1 MNKRTLILLSALL
14 LVGMTPVA
22 FGANKADNAEKAD
35 KGGLDTTT
43 VYYPN
48 ATMKSIVSKYQSNN
62 ITGCLQETFSYV
74 KIHPNDSAG
83 YYYMALAYT
92 RIGKTDKAQ
101 EAYEKAIEL
110 NSSQTIVEYSNRGKA
125 CLSGDKEKCNPEA
138 AVSSDDE
145 ELTDLDKFI
154 RAPYGNGLSPEI
166 NKEIQEKELKRLQQ
180 EINNGNPDVQN
191 DTRQFNKRGSI
202 KFFGEKLASADLSNT
217 PSNKEVLDAIDTLK
231 RAGLQLN
238 VETPN
243 ENDVQKVMSDPEVM
257 SKNAEYA
264 QLNMLLGNNNNNNNS
279 MMNVIPYLF
288 SQDGTVNKDI
298 NPRVIE
304 TMMTSSML
312 DAYNGYNNNNSNY

>member
-1 MNKRTLILLSALL
+1 M
-14 LVGMTPVA
+14 
-22 FGANKADNAEKAD
+22 
-35 KGGLDTTT
+35 
-43 VYYPN
+43 
-48 ATMKSIVSKYQSNN
+48 
-62 ITGCLQETFSYV
+62 
-74 KIHPNDSAG
+74 
-83 YYYMALAYT
+83 
-92 RIGKTDKAQ
+92 
-101 EAYEKAIEL
+101 
-110 NSSQTIVEYSNRGKA
+110 
-125 CLSGDKEKCNPEA
+125 
-138 AVSSDDE
+138 
-145 ELTDLDKFI
+145 DKFI

-166 NKEIQEKELKRLQQ
+166 NKEIQQKELKRLQQ

-191 DTRQFNKRGSI
+191 DARQFNKKGSI
-202 KFFGEKLASADLSNT
+202 KFLGERLASADLSNT

-243 ENDVQKVMSDPEVM
+243 ENEVQKVMNDPEVM

-312 DAYNGYNNNNSNY
+312 DAYNGYNNNNNNY